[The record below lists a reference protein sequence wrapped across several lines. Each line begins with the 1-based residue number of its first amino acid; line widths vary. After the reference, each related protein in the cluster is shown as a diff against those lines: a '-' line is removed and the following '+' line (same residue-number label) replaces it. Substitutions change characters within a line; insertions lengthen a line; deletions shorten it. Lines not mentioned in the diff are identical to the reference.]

1 MLSVLL
7 EEGFMRI
14 WSYSPGEAGGE
25 QGPAYQANAEM
36 LGEDKVGS
44 GKEIRWEVDYR
55 GHDAGGTRE
64 RAIWKRG

>member
-1 MLSVLL
+1 
-7 EEGFMRI
+7 MRI
-14 WSYSPGEAGGE
+14 WCYSPWVSIGPGEAGGE

-36 LGEDKVGS
+36 LGEGKVGS